1 LQILHLAALSHLDIK
16 SKANLHAL
24 RVDLNAVLRCAHAVQ
39 SLGHLA
45 DEPLWT
51 GAETPLMHA
60 DVVEPGVRSAGG
72 LPAVLDQAPH
82 KVGHLFAMP
91 PPDRDDELAPPAFT
105 FPQDSAGGEGP
116 APVTE
121 VSRLEIRVGKIVQ
134 VDGHPTLPK
143 IFVEKIDLGEAE
155 GPRTICS
162 GLQGFLTKEDLLGKA
177 CLVLANLKPRDL
189 EGTPSNGMVLCAS
202 NKDHSEVRLVSP
214 PDGVAVGE
222 LVTFAGH
229 ASEPA
234 EAGNRAVKSWKKV
247 GGSFA
252 TDAGGVAWYMG
263 ADAPAKMNTSA
274 GPCTAVIKN
283 GPIS

>member
-1 LQILHLAALSHLDIK
+1 MKSTFGFLLTIGVLLAPKALAFVFPAVLPRLILSHRF
-16 SKANLHAL
+16 S
-24 RVDLNAVLRCAHAVQ
+24 
-39 SLGHLA
+39 
-45 DEPLWT
+45 
-51 GAETPLMHA
+51 
-60 DVVEPGVRSAGG
+60 DVVEGDVEVVA
-72 LPAVLDQAPH
+72 
-82 KVGHLFAMP
+82 
-91 PPDRDDELAPPAFT
+91 
-105 FPQDSAGGEGP
+105 P

-274 GPCTAVIKN
+274 GPCTAVIKD
-283 GPIS
+283 GPIG